1 MFVAAAA
8 FEADDVQA
16 AQFAAVAGYHRERD
30 DVAPDAGHAAY
41 HRLAPDTAELVN
53 RRVAAEDDAVAQ
65 TDVAADDRIV
75 GHDDIVADD
84 AVVRNVR
91 VNHKHAVAADAGG
104 QFFRFFTRNR
114 GLAFW
119 GAGVHGYVF
128 ADDVVRTD
136 YQPRAGLEFVAVI
149 LRAAAEAGAGEND
162 IAFAEGGVAQDGYAG
177 DELVS
182 GSDFGLA

>member
-1 MFVAAAA
+1 MKKILIMC
-8 FEADDVQA
+8 E
-16 AQFAAVAGYHRERD
+16 G
-30 DVAPDAGHAAY
+30 PN
-41 HRLAPDTAELVN
+41 ELKVVN
-53 RRVAAEDDAVAQ
+53 LLLD
-65 TDVAADDRIV
+65 
-75 GHDDIVADD
+75 H
-84 AVVRNVR
+84 
-91 VNHKHAVAADAGG
+91 
-104 QFFRFFTRNR
+104 
-114 GLAFW
+114 
-119 GAGVHGYVF
+119 GVHGYVF

>member
-1 MFVAAAA
+1 M
-8 FEADDVQA
+8 
-16 AQFAAVAGYHRERD
+16 
-30 DVAPDAGHAAY
+30 
-41 HRLAPDTAELVN
+41 N

-84 AVVRNVR
+84 AVVRDVR

-114 GLAFW
+114 GLAFG
-119 GAGVHGYVF
+119 GAGVHNVVF
-128 ADDVVRTD
+128 ADDEFRF
-136 YQPRAGLEFVAVI
+136 RLKFVAVI